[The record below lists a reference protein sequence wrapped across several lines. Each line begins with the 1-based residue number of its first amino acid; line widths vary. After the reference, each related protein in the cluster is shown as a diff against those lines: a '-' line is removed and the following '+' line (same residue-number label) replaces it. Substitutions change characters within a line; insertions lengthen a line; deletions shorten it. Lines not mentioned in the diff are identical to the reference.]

1 MPGRIV
7 LYVEDEDAAVFL
19 LQTAIEEAD
28 IDLELHRVADGE
40 QALAFLAHSRGYE
53 CAPEPDMVLL
63 DLNLPRKSG
72 LDVLAQ
78 MQRADTL
85 RDIPVVVFTSSAL
98 PIDRKRSLA
107 LGARDFI
114 TKPLTFDSFVTAV
127 KTACSGLDNSK
138 AATAR

>member
-1 MPGRIV
+1 MPARIV

-19 LQTAIEEAD
+19 LQTAITEAG

-53 CAPEPDMVLL
+53 RAPEPDMVLL
-63 DLNLPRKSG
+63 DLNLPKKSG
-72 LDVLAQ
+72 LDVLAHIRH
-78 MQRADTL
+78 MEEL

-98 PIDRKRSLA
+98 ATDKKRSLA

-114 TKPLTFDSFVTAV
+114 TTPPTRHGLVAAL
-127 KTACSGLDNSK
+127 KTACSGVDN
-138 AATAR
+138 AGA